1 MSAPPEIKSRLAMLR
16 EVFAHGPKH
25 QDWIGD
31 WWASM
36 SVSDRRLLLALAGL
50 DDSEESARR
59 PWRNILQDTRDTLLT
74 ECKRVARL
82 TERLKWA

>member
-1 MSAPPEIKSRLAMLR
+1 
-16 EVFAHGPKH
+16 
-25 QDWIGD
+25 
-31 WWASM
+31 
-36 SVSDRRLLLALAGL
+36 LLALAGL